1 MKPAGSLFSTAS
13 QDSRGTEE
21 SEMSADSP
29 APSALGDVRLRI
41 GWLSRARDF
50 VALTRPRV
58 LTLVLFTAPPAMVMG
73 HNGWPSAAVI
83 FGIIIGAALI
93 GAGCGALNASW
104 ERDRDRRMER
114 TQNRPLPAGRLARR
128 DAVIFGLAISALG
141 VAVLFA
147 TGGWLPAAIGVL
159 TLVHYVLVYTIWLK
173 PRTPQNIVIGGAAGA
188 ASPLIADAAI
198 DGRLGIWGFVLFT
211 IIFVWTPPHFWAIAL
226 YRKREYAS
234 AGFPMLPNVVGDHAT
249 RTRMLAYAIA
259 LIPIT
264 LLPWLGGELS
274 TVYALTAVIAGCGFV
289 VSIVRSMRVQS
300 PQQDRRVFRS
310 SIFYL
315 FAIFAEMLVELT
327 LR

>member
-1 MKPAGSLFSTAS
+1 
-13 QDSRGTEE
+13 
-21 SEMSADSP
+21 MSADSP
-29 APSALGDVRLRI
+29 LRI
-41 GWLSRARDF
+41 ELTETLGQARWLARARDF

-73 HNGWPSAAVI
+73 HESWPDPLVV

-104 ERDRDRRMER
+104 ERDRDRKMER
-114 TQNRPLPAGRLARR
+114 TENRPLPSGRLSLR

-141 VAVLFA
+141 VAVLYA
-147 TGGWLPAAIGVL
+147 AGGWLPAAIGIL
-159 TLVHYVLVYTIWLK
+159 TLVHYVLIYTIWLK

-188 ASPLIADAAI
+188 ASPLIADAAV
-198 DGRLGIWGFVLFT
+198 DGRLGIWGLLLFS
-211 IIFVWTPPHFWAIAL
+211 IVFVWTPPHFWAIAL
-226 YRKREYAS
+226 YRKREYAA
-234 AGFPMLPNVVGDHAT
+234 AGFPMLPIVLGDRAT
-249 RTRMLAYAIA
+249 RKRMLAYAIA

-274 TVYALTAVIAGCGFV
+274 VVYALTAVIAGGVFV
-289 VSIVRSMRVQS
+289 SSIARAIREESSR
-300 PQQDRRVFRS
+300 QDRRVFRV

-315 FAIFAEMLVELT
+315 FAIFGEMLVELT

>member
-1 MKPAGSLFSTAS
+1 
-13 QDSRGTEE
+13 
-21 SEMSADSP
+21 MSADSP
-29 APSALGDVRLRI
+29 LRI
-41 GWLSRARDF
+41 GLTETPGQARWLARARDF

-73 HNGWPSAAVI
+73 HEGWPDPLVVL
-83 FGIIIGAALI
+83 GIILGAALI

-104 ERDRDRRMER
+104 ERDRDRKMER
-114 TQNRPLPAGRLARR
+114 TEDRPLPSGRLSLR

-141 VAVLFA
+141 VAVLYA
-147 TGGWLPAAIGVL
+147 AGGWLPAAIGIA
-159 TLVHYVLVYTIWLK
+159 TLVHYVLIYTIWLK

-198 DGRLGIWGFVLFT
+198 DGRLGIWGLLLFS
-211 IIFVWTPPHFWAIAL
+211 IVFVWTPPHFWAIAL
-226 YRKREYAS
+226 YRKREYAA
-234 AGFPMLPNVVGDHAT
+234 AGFPMLPIVLGDRAT
-249 RTRMLAYAIA
+249 RKRMLAYAIA

-274 TVYALTAVIAGCGFV
+274 GVYALTAAIAGGAFV
-289 VSIVRSMRVQS
+289 SSIARAIREESSR
-300 PQQDRRVFRS
+300 QDRRVFRV

-315 FAIFAEMLVELT
+315 FAIFGEMLVELT